1 MNVLVQVIERHFMR
15 HLYTIVPEISEKE
28 MREMV
33 KADER
38 EERVK
43 VKIIADIET
52 FGTSL
57 SLLDTI
63 I

>member
-43 VKIIADIET
+43 VKIIADIGT

>member
-1 MNVLVQVIERHFMR
+1 MR